1 MALIESGS
9 TIGLIRGVQTVFEQM
24 RLRENETFSL
34 ARTTLTLYQN
44 ETSRKWDFFLKTEN
58 ETFLKKVKM
67 RLLVLVGLLSIAR
80 IVQYAICVNHK
91 LLITIYKI
99 YVSVN
104 YVSLFCLNNDEMES
118 RSHSKQGR
126 EGSKSWGQGP
136 SHVSTFE
143 KPKYLIWNIIYW
155 NIII

>member
-1 MALIESGS
+1 MGDRNRVGAFKL
-9 TIGLIRGVQTVFEQM
+9 QTVFEQM
-24 RLRENETFSL
+24 RLRGNETFSL

-44 ETSRKWDFFLKTEN
+44 ETSRKWDFFPKTEN
-58 ETFLKKVKM
+58 ETFPQKVKM
-67 RLLVLVGLLSIAR
+67 RLLVLVGLLSIVG

-91 LLITIYKI
+91 LFITIYINYKI

>member
-1 MALIESGS
+1 
-9 TIGLIRGVQTVFEQM
+9 
-24 RLRENETFSL
+24 
-34 ARTTLTLYQN
+34 
-44 ETSRKWDFFLKTEN
+44 
-58 ETFLKKVKM
+58 M

-143 KPKYLIWNIIYW
+143 KPKYLV
-155 NIII
+155 

>member
-1 MALIESGS
+1 
-9 TIGLIRGVQTVFEQM
+9 
-24 RLRENETFSL
+24 
-34 ARTTLTLYQN
+34 
-44 ETSRKWDFFLKTEN
+44 
-58 ETFLKKVKM
+58 M

-80 IVQYAICVNHK
+80 TVQYAICVNHK
-91 LLITIYKI
+91 LLITIYKT

-118 RSHSKQGR
+118 RFHSKQGR

-143 KPKYLIWNIIYW
+143 KPKYLI
-155 NIII
+155 